1 MLISLLKS
9 SCSHAHNRSYNI
21 LKLNYKRFFHLNTLH
36 KTVYGKL
43 RFPRLTEKTAKK
55 SHLTLRVFITGSSIC
70 FINLIN
76 AKHSVLCQSGPSRA
90 VGYSEQTVSSD
101 KKEPPFEWKQFLE
114 LLWPEIWSLLG
125 AVSAALIVA
134 MLNIQL
140 PMQLGNI
147 INILT
152 KFTQD
157 CTAGVSFMSEMKD
170 PALKLVGLYV
180 AQSVFTC
187 AYISLLSGVGE
198 RIAAKLRCLLFESIL
213 RQDIAFFDKTRTG
226 ELVDRLTTDVQEFK
240 SSFKLV
246 ISQGLRNGAQVIGA
260 VSSLLIISPGLTMGM
275 LGIVPVVIVSG
286 TFIGSLLRSLSRESQ
301 SQAAK
306 AVTIGEEAISNIRTV
321 RGFAMEPYELE
332 LFTEQ
337 VSLSC
342 LLQERL
348 GFGVG
353 LFQAGTNL
361 FLNGMV
367 LGTLYFG
374 GHLMASNV
382 LTAGDLMS
390 FLVSA
395 QMIQRSLAQMSLLFG
410 SYIKGL
416 SSGAR
421 IFELINLKPS
431 ICTEGGHIVPSHSLI
446 PVIQFNDV
454 TFSYPTRPTQTI
466 LKNFNLTIPAG
477 QKVAIVGS
485 SGNGKSTIVALLER
499 FYDVSSGSITISGV
513 DVRQLNGSWLRG
525 NVIGL
530 INQEPV
536 LFATTVR
543 ENIRYGN
550 SSLSDEQIEKVARQ
564 ANAHEFITK
573 FPAGYDTVVGER
585 GVTISG
591 GQKQRIAIARAL
603 LKNPQILIL
612 DEATSALDN
621 ESEKLVQEA
630 LESACKGRTVL
641 MIAHRLSTVQNADLI
656 VVLEAGQIVEMGTH
670 RSLLSKKGHYWNL
683 MNKQNE
689 K

>member
-1 MLISLLKS
+1 MLISFLRLS
-9 SCSHAHNRSYNI
+9 THGASCNFNLFKIHCGRFNYFHHNNI
-21 LKLNYKRFFHLNTLH
+21 RKHIFRNFKFT
-36 KTVYGKL
+36 K
-43 RFPRLTEKTAKK
+43 PTEKTLKD
-55 SHLTLRVFITGSSIC
+55 SNLTLKLFISTSGIC
-70 FINLIN
+70 LVKLISDN
-76 AKHSVLCQSGPSRA
+76 HTVLCQSAKSRA
-90 VGYSEQTVSSD
+90 VGYPDQNALVH
-101 KKEPPFEWKQFLE
+101 KEPQFEWKQFLQ
-114 LLWPEIWSLLG
+114 LLLPEIWSLIG
-125 AVSAALIVA
+125 AVSAALLVA
-134 MLNIQL
+134 FINIQL
-140 PMQLGNI
+140 PLYLGNI
-147 INILT
+147 INILA

-157 CTAGVSFMSEMKD
+157 STAQLSFMSEMKE

-187 AYISLLSGVGE
+187 VYISLLSGLGE
-198 RIAAKLRCLLFESIL
+198 RIAAKLRCQLFESIL
-213 RQDIAFFDKTRTG
+213 KQDIAFFDSTRTG

-246 ISQGLRNGAQVIGA
+246 VSQGLRNGAQVIGA
-260 VSSLLIISPGLTMGM
+260 VSSLLIISPSLTLGM
-275 LGIVPVVIVSG
+275 LGIVPIVIISG
-286 TFIGSLLRSLSRESQ
+286 TFIGSLLRSLSREAQ
-301 SQAAK
+301 NQAAK

-321 RGFAMEPYELE
+321 RAFAMEPYEVR
-332 LFTEQ
+332 LFTDQ

-342 LLQERL
+342 SLQERL
-348 GFGVG
+348 GVGVG
-353 LFQAGTNL
+353 MFQAGTNL

-374 GHLMASNV
+374 GHLMASNT

-390 FLVSA
+390 FLVST
-395 QMIQRSLAQMSLLFG
+395 QMIQRSMAQMSLLFG

-421 IFELINLKPS
+421 IFQLINLKPHIS
-431 ICTEGGHIVPSHSLI
+431 SEGGQILPTENLVPE
-446 PVIQFNDV
+446 VQFNDV
-454 TFSYPTRPTQTI
+454 TFAYPTRPSQTI
-466 LKNFNLTIPAG
+466 LKDFNLRIPAG

-499 FYDVSSGSITISGV
+499 FYDVSSGNITISGV
-513 DVRQLNGSWLRG
+513 DLKHLDGTWLRG

-536 LFATTVR
+536 LFATSVR
-543 ENIRYGN
+543 ENIRYGD
-550 SSLSDEQIEKVARQ
+550 SSVSDEQVEEAAKL
-564 ANAHEFITK
+564 ANAHGFISEF
-573 FPAGYDTVVGER
+573 PSGYDTVVGER

-621 ESEKLVQEA
+621 ESEKLVQAA

-656 VVLEAGQIVEMGTH
+656 VVLQAGQIVEMGNH
-670 RSLLSKKGHYWNL
+670 KSLLAKKGHYWTL
-683 MNKQNE
+683 MNQQNP
-689 K
+689 